1 MFSEYEIDTTDV
13 GHLHMS
19 EYLEAMPQTELIL
32 SPLTLALPLLPWTPL
47 YVNGLAVHQSL
58 H

>member
-1 MFSEYEIDTTDV
+1 MFFEYEIDTTDV

-47 YVNGLAVHQSL
+47 
-58 H
+58 